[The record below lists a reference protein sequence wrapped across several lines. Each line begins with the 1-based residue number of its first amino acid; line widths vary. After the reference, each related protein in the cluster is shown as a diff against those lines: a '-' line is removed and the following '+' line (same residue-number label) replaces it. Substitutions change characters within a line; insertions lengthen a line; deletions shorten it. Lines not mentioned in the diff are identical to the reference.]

1 MASEVSFRSGRL
13 ARDWTAKLDAQ
24 ARSGA
29 LPIGTCRL
37 QSSGHKDASAKALME
52 DETRKTPTQ
61 VTAVGFEPTPLRIG
75 A

>member
-29 LPIGTCRL
+29 LPIGT
-37 QSSGHKDASAKALME
+37 QSSRHKDASAEALMQ
-52 DETRKTPTQ
+52 DETRKHQHT
-61 VTAVGFEPTPLRIG
+61 
-75 A
+75 